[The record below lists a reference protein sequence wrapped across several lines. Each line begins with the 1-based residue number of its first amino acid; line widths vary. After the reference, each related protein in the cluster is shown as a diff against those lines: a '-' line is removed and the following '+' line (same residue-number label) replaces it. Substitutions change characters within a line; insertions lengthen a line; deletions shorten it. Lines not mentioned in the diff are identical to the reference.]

1 MTFIVSFLY
10 PQERWKTCCC
20 RRHLSP
26 PGSVSWPRLY
36 SALAPV
42 YLATIL
48 PSTTADCLAGGWAE
62 AGAAL
67 LAGAKFSLASLHIIL
82 EPVVLLVIRPELRAH
97 LHTVI
102 MQYTNN
108 RGAT

>member
-1 MTFIVSFLY
+1 M
-10 PQERWKTCCC
+10 
-20 RRHLSP
+20 
-26 PGSVSWPRLY
+26 PRLY

-48 PSTTADCLAGGWAE
+48 PSTTADCLASAGGWAE

-82 EPVVLLVIRPELRAH
+82 EPAVLLVIRPELRAH

-102 MQYTNN
+102 MQYTTS